1 MQYVSLNSK
10 EQLKLDVIGKVLQ
23 DKITRKSAQ
32 QILDVSERTLR
43 RYIKAYEEE
52 EPLFVKHGN
61 WNQSPINKTLG
72 PHKEHILSLLE
83 EKYYDFNRKHACEKL
98 NEVEG
103 ISIGYDTL
111 NRWCNEKK
119 ILTKKANK
127 RKRKKHYRRN
137 RMKQKGLMIQMDG
150 SPEVWFGMKKHS
162 LVIAID
168 DADGEIISGNF
179 APTETTFSCMN
190 VIKEV
195 LKKRGIFNLL
205 YVDKA
210 GIFGSNHLSKFGVKR
225 EGFSQLRERLQE
237 QNIQVIHAHSAQAKG
252 RVERAFNTLQDR
264 LIPEMRI
271 AGIKTIDEANK
282 YFNDYFLP
290 EVFNKKF
297 TVKPADEESAFI
309 KVLPSVNIDDLFY
322 RKETRVVRK
331 DHTILLQ
338 GKIIDLEKIDEDI
351 VDKEIELRFYPDESI
366 RLFLSKKELYF
377 KEYMLKTA

>member
-1 MQYVSLNSK
+1 VGLNSN

-23 DKITRKSAQ
+23 QKITRKSAQ
-32 QILDVSERTLR
+32 QILNVSERTLR
-43 RYIKAYEEE
+43 RYVKAYEEDG
-52 EPLFVKHGN
+52 PLFVKHGN
-61 WNQSPINKTLG
+61 WKNTPANKTLE
-72 PHKEHILSLLE
+72 PLKEDIIALIQ
-83 EKYYDFNRKHACEKL
+83 EKYYDFNRKHASEKL

-103 ISIGYDTL
+103 IPIGYDTL

-150 SPEVWFGMKKHS
+150 SPEVWFGLKKHS

-168 DADGEIISGNF
+168 DADGEIIAGNF

-190 VIKEV
+190 VIKDV
-195 LKKRGIFNLL
+195 LRKRGIFNLL

-210 GIFGSNHLSKFGVKR
+210 GIFGSNHLTKFGVKR
-225 EGFSQLRERLQE
+225 EGFSQLRQRLQE

-264 LIPEMRI
+264 LIPEMRL
-271 AGIKTIDEANK
+271 AGIRNIKEANK
-282 YFNDYFLP
+282 YFNEYFLP
-290 EVFNKKF
+290 EIFNKKY
-297 TVKPADEESAFI
+297 TVTPESEESAFI
-309 KVLPSVNIDDLFY
+309 PILPSVNIDELFY
-322 RKETRVVRK
+322 RSETRVVRK
-331 DHTILLQ
+331 DHTISFK
-338 GKIIDLEKIDEDI
+338 GKTIDLEKIDDDI
-351 VDKEIELRFYPDESI
+351 VDKEIELRFYPDESV

-377 KEYMLKTA
+377 KENMLQTG

>member
-1 MQYVSLNSK
+1 MEYVGLNSN

-23 DKITRKSAQ
+23 QKITRKSAQ
-32 QILDVSERTLR
+32 QILNVSERTLR
-43 RYIKAYEEE
+43 RYVKAYEEDG
-52 EPLFVKHGN
+52 PLFVKHGN
-61 WNQSPINKTLG
+61 WKNTPANKTLE
-72 PHKEHILSLLE
+72 PLKEDIIALIQ
-83 EKYYDFNRKHACEKL
+83 EKYYDFNRKHASEKL

-103 ISIGYDTL
+103 IPIGYDTL

-150 SPEVWFGMKKHS
+150 SPEVWFGLKKHS

-168 DADGEIISGNF
+168 DADGEIIAGNF

-190 VIKEV
+190 VIKDV
-195 LKKRGIFNLL
+195 LRKRGIFNLL

-210 GIFGSNHLSKFGVKR
+210 GIFGSNHLTKFGVKR
-225 EGFSQLRERLQE
+225 EGFSQLRQRLQE

-264 LIPEMRI
+264 LIPEMRL
-271 AGIKTIDEANK
+271 AGIRNIKEANK
-282 YFNDYFLP
+282 YFNEYFLP
-290 EVFNKKF
+290 EIFNKKY
-297 TVKPADEESAFI
+297 TVTPESEESAFI
-309 KVLPSVNIDDLFY
+309 PILPSVNIDELFY
-322 RKETRVVRK
+322 RSETRVVRK
-331 DHTILLQ
+331 DHTISFK
-338 GKIIDLEKIDEDI
+338 GKTIDLEKIDDDI
-351 VDKEIELRFYPDESI
+351 VDKEIELRFYPDESV

-377 KEYMLKTA
+377 KENMLQTG

>member
-1 MQYVSLNSK
+1 MQYVSLNSI

-23 DKITRKSAQ
+23 QKITRKSAQ

-43 RYIKAYEEE
+43 RYIKAYEEDG
-52 EPLFVKHGN
+52 PLFVKHGN
-61 WNQSPINKTLG
+61 WNKIPANKTLKSI
-72 PHKEHILSLLE
+72 KEDVIELVE

-98 NEVEG
+98 NEIEG
-103 ISIGYDTL
+103 VPIGYDTL

-150 SPEVWFGMKKHS
+150 SPEVWFGFKKHS

-168 DADGEIISGNF
+168 DADGEIIAGNF

-195 LKKRGIFNLL
+195 LRKRGIFNVL

-210 GIFGSNHLSKFGVKR
+210 GIFGSNHLTKFGVKR

-264 LIPEMRI
+264 LIPEMRL
-271 AGIKTIDEANK
+271 AKIKNIEEANK
-282 YFNDYFLP
+282 YFNNYFLP
-290 EVFNKKF
+290 EIFNKKF
-297 TVKPADEESAFI
+297 TVEPASEESAFVPI
-309 KVLPSVNIDDLFY
+309 LPSVNIDELFY
-322 RKETRVVRK
+322 RKETRIVRK
-331 DHTILLQ
+331 DHTISF
-338 GKIIDLEKIDEDI
+338 GGETIDLEKTDDDI

-366 RLFLSKKELYF
+366 RLFLSKKELFF
-377 KEYMLKTA
+377 KEDILKTG

>member
-1 MQYVSLNSK
+1 MDYVGLNSN

-23 DKITRKSAQ
+23 QKITRKSAQ

-43 RYIKAYEEE
+43 RYIRGYEEDG
-52 EPLFVKHGN
+52 PLFVKHGN
-61 WNQSPINKTLG
+61 WKNTPANKTLNLI
-72 PHKEHILSLLE
+72 KDEVLNLIQT
-83 EKYYDFNRKHACEKL
+83 KYYDLNRRHACEKL

-127 RKRKKHYRRN
+127 RKRKKHYRRD

-150 SPEVWFGMKKHS
+150 SPELWFGMRKHS

-168 DADGEIISGNF
+168 DADGEIIAGNF

-195 LKKRGIFNLL
+195 LRKRGIFNIL

-210 GIFGSNHLSKFGVKR
+210 GIFGSNHLTKFGVKR
-225 EGFSQLRERLQE
+225 EGFSQLRERLEE

-264 LIPEMRI
+264 LIPEMRL
-271 AGIKTIDEANK
+271 AGIKNIKEANK
-282 YFNDYFLP
+282 YFNEYFLP
-290 EVFNKKF
+290 EIFNKKY
-297 TVKPADEESAFI
+297 TVKPECEESAFI
-309 KVLPSVNIDDLFY
+309 PILPCVNIDELFY

-331 DHTILLQ
+331 DHTIAFN
-338 GKIIDLEKIDEDI
+338 GKTIDLEKTDEDI
-351 VDKEIELRFYPDESI
+351 VDKEIELRFYPDCSI

-377 KEYMLKTA
+377 KNSVLKTG